1 VVDQVQ
7 PDGQVSLA
15 TALAAFAVAIGPV
28 PGAVIPPGVVVPI
41 GSGTIAVDWVL
52 AKWGQL
58 TLPQRQAVLTDLG
71 VSQTA
76 SPPEPVAP
84 AAVSPTAAP
93 GTGTAGPS
101 SGSPAPPTTPISP
114 TPSVTPT
121 QPTPTPSTTPT
132 VTPSPSPSGFAHADA
147 GPLSEASRST
157 GKPDAVLAAMISG
170 GAAPSPDPNIAC
182 PGSDSAGAGPYRAQV
197 APIESAITSHIGGG
211 AAFGT
216 VYISVNTK
224 IVVKPVGGVAP
235 MYSIPCQG
243 NHEAKGGTVDNCVIH
258 TQPVSRYF
266 DDADIHGLLIHEL
279 THCLL
284 YHVLG
289 FAYYHMPPWYVEA
302 VPEWVAAVVG
312 GGYYGTAQSWEGY
325 LQDANAPL
333 FGRAYTAI
341 GFYVHLAETGTDV
354 WHVIIPMGE
363 AFQKSGN
370 SNIAGWNAAQV
381 SPAFLDSWGSGYAEG
396 RYPGSAWTSIG
407 PGLATDPQPLPS
419 GSINCIGE
427 VLHLSD
433 MDSGVCTQSS
443 IPLSAGAA
451 AANIK
456 QVDIDATVVHVTAT
470 PGASGRISLGGGS
483 DATLA
488 QAAGVNY
495 CASDANRP
503 SCSCPPGS
511 PNASAVFTP
520 IESGLEWAGVTG
532 GTQPATVTLTG
543 ESLPAFCGKPSPAL
557 ATGKGLGCVQGTWTS
572 TQERLSSS
580 NGILLEGAAGEVM
593 SISPDGSMTINY
605 DRMAPIE
612 DLSDP
617 DAQFGIATFY
627 YRGEL
632 TAQLTL
638 PAGQAGT
645 SGAWLG
651 DQDNYSDMYAF
662 LTVPNGSGGTD
673 TAGPLPIGQ
682 MVKNDGL
689 PDTSLPDGR
698 FECSAHTLVITQS
711 DTQSD
716 SFSIVQTFTRT
727 G

>member
-1 VVDQVQ
+1 MRTLWGRFPAATKRHRSAAVALVAAATIVLTLGCGHGSAPSGAASLSPDSKWAHVVDQVQ

-147 GPLSEASRST
+147 GPLSEGEPIHGQARRGPGRHDLRRRS
-157 GKPDAVLAAMISG
+157 AL
-170 GAAPSPDPNIAC
+170 
-182 PGSDSAGAGPYRAQV
+182 AGPEYRLPRVGLGLEQARTGAQV

-243 NHEAKGGTVDNCVIH
+243 NHEAKGGTVDNCAIH

-341 GFYVHLAETGTDV
+341 GFYVHLAKMGTDV

-370 SNIAGWNAAQV
+370 SNIAGGNAAQV

-407 PGLATDPQPLPS
+407 PGLAT
-419 GSINCIGE
+419 G
-427 VLHLSD
+427 
-433 MDSGVCTQSS
+433 
-443 IPLSAGAA
+443 
-451 AANIK
+451 
-456 QVDIDATVVHVTAT
+456 
-470 PGASGRISLGGGS
+470 
-483 DATLA
+483 
-488 QAAGVNY
+488 
-495 CASDANRP
+495 
-503 SCSCPPGS
+503 
-511 PNASAVFTP
+511 
-520 IESGLEWAGVTG
+520 
-532 GTQPATVTLTG
+532 
-543 ESLPAFCGKPSPAL
+543 SPAL
-557 ATGKGLGCVQGTWTS
+557 AV
-572 TQERLSSS
+572 
-580 NGILLEGAAGEVM
+580 GI
-593 SISPDGSMTINY
+593 D
-605 DRMAPIE
+605 
-612 DLSDP
+612 
-617 DAQFGIATFY
+617 
-627 YRGEL
+627 
-632 TAQLTL
+632 
-638 PAGQAGT
+638 
-645 SGAWLG
+645 
-651 DQDNYSDMYAF
+651 
-662 LTVPNGSGGTD
+662 
-673 TAGPLPIGQ
+673 
-682 MVKNDGL
+682 
-689 PDTSLPDGR
+689 
-698 FECSAHTLVITQS
+698 
-711 DTQSD
+711 
-716 SFSIVQTFTRT
+716 
-727 G
+727 